1 MQSKIY
7 GSFADALEDVKDGS
21 SVLLAGFGP
30 GTPHNLIDALH
41 KQGAKNLTLIANAL
55 GGGSG
60 LQRNDNYATV
70 ANLIEDGRVGGVIAS
85 FTAATHA
92 SQHSPLEELVT
103 KGLITTEIVPQGTL
117 AERIRAGGSGIPA
130 FFTPAGVGTEIANGK
145 EQRDFDG
152 RTYLMEEAITAD
164 YAFIRAWKADE
175 FGNLIF
181 RRAQRNFNP
190 LMAQAGDCTIV
201 EVEEVVPV
209 GSLDPDHIH
218 TPGIWVQ
225 RIVQIPPED
234 QGGIWH
240 PVRTV

>member
-1 MQSKIY
+1 MQSKVY
-7 GSFADALEDVKDGS
+7 GSFADAMRDIKDGS
-21 SVLLAGFGP
+21 RILLGGFGI

-41 KQGAKNLTLIANAL
+41 KQGAKDLTLIANAL

-60 LQRNDNYATV
+60 LQRNDSYATV
-70 ANLIEDGRVGGVIAS
+70 ANLIEERRVTGVIAS

-103 KGLITTEIVPQGTL
+103 QGFVKTEIVPQGSL

-130 FFTPAGVGTEIANGK
+130 FFTPAGVGTEVAQGK
-145 EQRDFDG
+145 EQREFNG
-152 RTYLMEEAITAD
+152 RLYVMEEAITAD
-164 YAFIRAWKADE
+164 YALLRAWKADE
-175 FGNLIF
+175 FGNLVF

-209 GSLDPDHIH
+209 GSLDPDQIH
-218 TPGIWVQ
+218 TSGIWVQ
-225 RIVQIPPED
+225 RIVQIPPD
-234 QGGIWH
+234 GIWH
-240 PVRTV
+240 PVRNV

>member
-1 MQSKIY
+1 MQSKVY
-7 GSFADALEDVKDGS
+7 GSFAEALSEVKDGS
-21 SVLLAGFGP
+21 SILLAGFGP

-41 KQGAKNLTLIANAL
+41 KQGAKDLTLIANAL

-60 LQRNDNYATV
+60 L
-70 ANLIEDGRVGGVIAS
+70 LIEDGRVGGVIAS

-103 KGLITTEIVPQGTL
+103 KGLVKTEIVPQGSL

-130 FFTPAGVGTEIANGK
+130 FYTPAGVGTEIANGK
-145 EQRDFDG
+145 ELREFNG
-152 RTYLMEEAITAD
+152 RPYLMEEAITAD

-175 FGNLIF
+175 FGNLVF

-190 LMAQAGDCTIV
+190 LMAQAGDCTVV
-201 EVEEVVPV
+201 EVEELVPV
-209 GSLDPDHIH
+209 GSIEPDHIH

-240 PVRTV
+240 PMRTV

>member
-1 MQSKIY
+1 MRSKVLP
-7 GSFADALEDVKDGS
+7 SFADALSDVKDGS
-21 SVLLAGFGP
+21 SILLAGFGP

-41 KQGAKNLTLIANAL
+41 KQGAKDLTLIANAL

-60 LQRNDNYATV
+60 LQRNDTYATV

-103 KGLITTEIVPQGTL
+103 KGLVKTEIVPQGSL
-117 AERIRAGGSGIPA
+117 AERIRAGGAGIPA
-130 FFTPAGVGTEIANGK
+130 FYTPAGVGTEIANGK
-145 EQRDFDG
+145 ELREFNG
-152 RTYLMEEAITAD
+152 RTFLMEEAIIAD

-225 RIVQIPPED
+225 RVVQIPPEE

>member
-1 MQSKIY
+1 MQSKVY
-7 GSFADALEDVKDGS
+7 ASFANALSDVKDGS
-21 SVLLAGFGP
+21 SILLGGFGP

-41 KQGAKNLTLIANAL
+41 KQGAKDLTLIANAL

-60 LQRNDNYATV
+60 LQRNDQYATV
-70 ANLIEDGRVGGVIAS
+70 ANLIEDRRVGGVIAS

-103 KGLITTEIVPQGTL
+103 AGVVKTEIVPQGTL

-130 FFTPAGVGTEIANGK
+130 FFTPAGVGTEIADGK
-145 EQRDFDG
+145 ELREFNG
-152 RTYLMEEAITAD
+152 RTYVMEEALTAD
-164 YAFIRAWKADE
+164 YAFLRAWKADE

-190 LMAQAGDCTIV
+190 LMAQAADCTIV
-201 EVEEVVPV
+201 EVEEVVPT

-218 TPGIWVQ
+218 TSGIWVQ
-225 RIVQIPPED
+225 RIVQIPPEA

>member
-7 GSFADALEDVKDGS
+7 GSFADALSDVQDGS

-41 KQGAKNLTLIANAL
+41 KQGAKDLTLIANAL

-60 LQRNDNYATV
+60 LQRNDRYATV
-70 ANLIEDGRVGGVIAS
+70 ANLIEDGRVSGVVAS

-103 KGLITTEIVPQGTL
+103 KGLVTTEIVPQGTL

-130 FFTPAGVGTEIANGK
+130 FYTPAGVGTEIANGK
-145 EQRDFDG
+145 EQRDFNG

-175 FGNLIF
+175 FGNLRF

-240 PVRTV
+240 PLRTV

>member
-1 MQSKIY
+1 MKSKVY
-7 GSFADALEDVKDGS
+7 ASFADALGDVKDGS

-41 KQGAKNLTLIANAL
+41 KQGAKDLTLIANAL

-60 LQRNDNYATV
+60 LQRNDKYATV

-103 KGLITTEIVPQGTL
+103 RGLVTTEIVPQGSL

-130 FFTPAGVGTEIANGK
+130 FYTPAGVGTEIADGK
-145 EQRDFDG
+145 ELREFNG

-175 FGNLIF
+175 FGNLVF

-201 EVEEVVPV
+201 EVEELVPV
-209 GSLDPDHIH
+209 GSIDPDHIH

-240 PVRTV
+240 PARTV

>member
-1 MQSKIY
+1 MKSKVFP
-7 GSFADALEDVKDGS
+7 SFAEALSDVKDGS
-21 SVLLAGFGP
+21 SILLAGFGP

-41 KQGAKNLTLIANAL
+41 KQGAKDLTLIANAL

-60 LQRNDNYATV
+60 LQRNDRYATV

-103 KGLITTEIVPQGTL
+103 KGLVKTEIVPQGTL

-130 FFTPAGVGTEIANGK
+130 FFTPAGVGTEIAEGK
-145 EQRDFDG
+145 ELREFNG
-152 RTYLMEEAITAD
+152 RPYLMEEAITAD

-175 FGNLIF
+175 FGNLVF
-181 RRAQRNFNP
+181 RRAQRTFNP
-190 LMAQAGDCTIV
+190 LMAQAGDCTVV
-201 EVEEVVPV
+201 EVEELVPV
-209 GSLDPDHIH
+209 GSIDPDHIH

-234 QGGIWH
+234 AGGIWH

>member
-1 MQSKIY
+1 MQSKLY
-7 GSFADALEDVKDGS
+7 AAMPEAVRDVKDGS
-21 SVLLAGFGP
+21 SILLGGFGI
-30 GTPHNLIDALH
+30 GTAHNLIDALH
-41 KQGAKNLTLIANAL
+41 KQGARDLTLIANAL

-60 LQRNDNYATV
+60 LQRNDRYATV
-70 ANLIEDGRVGGVIAS
+70 ADLIEDRRVSGVIAS

-103 KGLITTEIVPQGTL
+103 QGLVKTEIVAQGTL

-130 FFTPAGVGTEIANGK
+130 FFTPAGAGTEIAQGK
-145 EQRDFDG
+145 EQREFNG

-175 FGNLIF
+175 FGNLVF

-209 GSLDPDHIH
+209 GSLDPDQVH
-218 TPGIWVQ
+218 TSGIWVQ
-225 RIVQIPPED
+225 RVVQIPPEE

-240 PVRTV
+240 PQRSV